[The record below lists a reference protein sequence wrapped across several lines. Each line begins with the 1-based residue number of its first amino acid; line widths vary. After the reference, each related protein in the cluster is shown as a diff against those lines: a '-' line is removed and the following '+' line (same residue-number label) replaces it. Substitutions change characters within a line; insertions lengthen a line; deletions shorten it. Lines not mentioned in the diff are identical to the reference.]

1 MLVELTQIIRT
12 LRARRF
18 ATIAVVVIALAAA
31 SAIKLTSH
39 NIATGAATLQI
50 LVDSPSSE
58 LANLSQD
65 PTPLI
70 SRAAVFA
77 QVMTS
82 DAVLREI
89 AKSADLP
96 RQQLTAQGPYSGS
109 GQVLNT
115 ITPAEARSSQL
126 VAEKAPYRLT
136 FVAQQDQPVITVS
149 VQGPN
154 AVAADRV
161 ANAVYTGVQA
171 YVTAAQQAGATPPQH
186 RVTLRVLGPAQ
197 AGTVNNGSRA
207 TLMVAALFGILL
219 VGFLSIIGFEGFKRR
234 SRELDRLEGD
244 LAAEFDTASRD
255 PLARRPASAAGERQ
269 Q

>member
-1 MLVELTQIIRT
+1 MELNEILRT
-12 LRARRF
+12 LRAQRT
-18 ATIAVVVIALAAA
+18 ATLAVVVLAIAAMAAV
-31 SAIKLTSH
+31 KLSSH
-39 NIATGAATLQI
+39 SVPTGAATLQI

-65 PTPLI
+65 PAPLI

-89 AKSADLP
+89 AKAARIP
-96 RQQLTAQGPYSGS
+96 PQELTAQGPYSGS
-109 GQVLNT
+109 GQALDA

-136 FVAQQDQPVITVS
+136 FLAQQDQPVITVS

-154 AVAADRV
+154 AFAAARV

-171 YVTAAQQAGATPPQH
+171 YVTTAQQAGGTPAQH
-186 RVTLRVLGPAQ
+186 KVTLRALGPAQ
-197 AGTVNNGSRA
+197 AGTVNNGSHT
-207 TLMVAALFGILL
+207 TLMMAALLGVLL
-219 VGFLSIIGFEGFKRR
+219 VGLLLIVGVEGIRKRD
-234 SRELDRLEGD
+234 RELAGIEGN
-244 LAAEFDTASRD
+244 LRAEFDTVTRD
-255 PLARRPASAAGERQ
+255 PRARRPATAVGERKK
-269 Q
+269 

>member
-1 MLVELTQIIRT
+1 MELNEIFRI
-12 LRARRF
+12 LKARRL
-18 ATIAVVVIALAAA
+18 ATGVVVALALVVAGMV
-31 SAIKLTSH
+31 KLTSH
-39 NIATGAATLQI
+39 SVPTGAATLQI

-65 PTPLI
+65 PAPLI

-89 AKSADLP
+89 AKAAGIP
-96 RQQLTAQGPYSGS
+96 PQQLTAQGPYSGS
-109 GQVLNT
+109 GQVLDA

-136 FVAQQDQPVITVS
+136 FLAQQDQPVITVS

-154 AVAADRV
+154 ALAAARV
-161 ANAVYTGVQA
+161 ADAVYTGVQN
-171 YVTAAQQAGATPPQH
+171 YVATAQQTGGTPAQYK
-186 RVTLRVLGPAQ
+186 VTLRALGPAQ

-207 TLMVAALFGILL
+207 TLMVAALLGVLLLGLLGI
-219 VGFLSIIGFEGFKRR
+219 VGVESLRR
-234 SRELDRLEGD
+234 RNRELDGIED
-244 LAAEFDTASRD
+244 QLAAEFDTVTRD
-255 PLARRPASAAGERQ
+255 PRGRRPASAVGERKK
-269 Q
+269 